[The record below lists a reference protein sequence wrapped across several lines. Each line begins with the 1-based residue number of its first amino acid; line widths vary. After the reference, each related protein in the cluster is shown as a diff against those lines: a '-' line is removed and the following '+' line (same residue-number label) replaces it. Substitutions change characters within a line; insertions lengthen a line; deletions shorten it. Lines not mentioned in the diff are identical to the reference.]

1 MPYKSPN
8 SRLAER
14 RSPNAYIKP
23 GRGQGAFVEKWLD
36 RMASRYTIV
45 EVRCST
51 DPQPEDEPQRAFKI
65 HDSEHEAWIECTLH
79 MKWMKTAG
87 ALQPGVY
94 TITIPGTDRK
104 HSFEVE

>member
-1 MPYKSPN
+1 MTGAYTPKFHKGMNP
-8 SRLAER
+8 SR
-14 RSPNAYIKP
+14 
-23 GRGQGAFVEKWLD
+23 GATGFTEKWLD

-51 DPQPEDEPQRAFKI
+51 EPQPEDEPLHVYKRHEPLDTAFQMVRL
-65 HDSEHEAWIECTLH
+65 HLDTL
-79 MKWMKTAG
+79 KELG
-87 ALQPGVY
+87 ALQPGVW